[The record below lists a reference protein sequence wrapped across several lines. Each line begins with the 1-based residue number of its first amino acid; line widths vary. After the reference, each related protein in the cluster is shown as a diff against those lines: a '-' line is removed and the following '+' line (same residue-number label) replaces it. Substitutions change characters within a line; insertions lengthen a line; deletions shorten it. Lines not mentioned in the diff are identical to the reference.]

1 MESYVFALIP
11 VVLSLVLIGG
21 ITTVFAYWDL
31 EKIDLEILDVKF
43 NQQATG
49 LLQIQYSLTSHED
62 IIIILK
68 GKEVIDLRAIDYSKE
83 EARTHATSF
92 SETYEYATPDG
103 LAVKYGEKIASEC
116 QKVDFNLKSNDSV
129 KSTLCFDVSP
139 HIEKY
144 LKKDSTKE
152 YYLVLS
158 SRSENSCP
166 FCKTIQLVMEDENE
180 SNVSYGSPTRLEIDD
195 LEAEQI
201 SSTDLGNIDV
211 LLAPSPSVP
220 QPKAHNNL
228 HIIFFQPDT
237 RHLINHIDF
246 KILISKDGNEVY
258 SSSGPVHTHPGQDT
272 VSYYFSTAGKYQ
284 VEVSVLGVDF
294 VDVPVETAL
303 FSLVVGNVKDEQT
316 AQTSQSSKMSYT
328 TQQTKTFIPDW
339 VKQVAE
345 FWVAD
350 QIDDSGFVQVI
361 EYLVQ
366 EEIITIPY
374 AEAPEGETA
383 IGIPIWIKTT
393 AEFWVNGDVS
403 DDEFATALEWL
414 INNGIIRV

>member
-1 MESYVFALIP
+1 MDNGHIFFILVIGFIGFFGFLYPSFA
-11 VVLSLVLIGG
+11 
-21 ITTVFAYWDL
+21 ANEL
-31 EKIDLEILDVKF
+31 E
-43 NQQATG
+43 
-49 LLQIQYSLTSHED
+49 
-62 IIIILK
+62 
-68 GKEVIDLRAIDYSKE
+68 
-83 EARTHATSF
+83 
-92 SETYEYATPDG
+92 
-103 LAVKYGEKIASEC
+103 
-116 QKVDFNLKSNDSV
+116 
-129 KSTLCFDVSP
+129 
-139 HIEKY
+139 
-144 LKKDSTKE
+144 
-152 YYLVLS
+152 
-158 SRSENSCP
+158 
-166 FCKTIQLVMEDENE
+166 
-180 SNVSYGSPTRLEIDD
+180 VSYGSPTRLEIDD

-303 FSLVVGNVKDEQT
+303 FSLVVGNVEDEQP
-316 AQTSQSSKMSYT
+316 AQTTSQSSKTSYT

-345 FWVAD
+345 FWVAN
-350 QIDDSGFVQVI
+350 QIDDSGFVKVI

-374 AEAPEGETA
+374 AEAPEGEAA

-393 AEFWVNGDVS
+393 AEFWVIGNVS

>member
-1 MESYVFALIP
+1 MNIGHIFLILVIGFIGFFGFLYPSFA
-11 VVLSLVLIGG
+11 
-21 ITTVFAYWDL
+21 AN
-31 EKIDLEILDVKF
+31 E
-43 NQQATG
+43 
-49 LLQIQYSLTSHED
+49 LQ
-62 IIIILK
+62 
-68 GKEVIDLRAIDYSKE
+68 
-83 EARTHATSF
+83 
-92 SETYEYATPDG
+92 
-103 LAVKYGEKIASEC
+103 
-116 QKVDFNLKSNDSV
+116 
-129 KSTLCFDVSP
+129 
-139 HIEKY
+139 
-144 LKKDSTKE
+144 
-152 YYLVLS
+152 
-158 SRSENSCP
+158 
-166 FCKTIQLVMEDENE
+166 
-180 SNVSYGSPTRLEIDD
+180 VSYGSPTGLEIDD

-237 RHLINHIDF
+237 RHLINHIDY

-272 VSYYFSTAGKYQ
+272 VAYYFSTAGKYQ

-303 FSLVVGNVKDEQT
+303 FSLVVGNVEDEQP
-316 AQTSQSSKMSYT
+316 AQTSQSSKTSYT

-366 EEIITIPY
+366 KEIITIPY
-374 AEAPEGETA
+374 AEAPEGEAA